1 MTNEAKPLDR
11 KEVFKFNRNL
21 TKMLTD
27 IEYQLY
33 DLGADY
39 YSLKNTECDSVS
51 DRVKDLAKAMHA
63 LKRELYEMSEPQTDK
78 EAC

>member
-1 MTNEAKPLDR
+1 MKNEAKPLDR
-11 KEVFKFNRNL
+11 KEVYKFNRNL
-21 TKMLTD
+21 TKMLND

-39 YSLKNTECDSVS
+39 YSLKNTEYDSVS
-51 DRVKDLAKAMHA
+51 DRMKDLARAMHA
-63 LKRELYEMSEPQTDK
+63 LKKELYEMSESQESE

>member
-1 MTNEAKPLDR
+1 MKKESKPLDR

-21 TKMLTD
+21 TKMLND
-27 IEYQLY
+27 IEYELY

-39 YSLKNTECDSVS
+39 YSLKNTEYDSVS
-51 DRVKDLAKAMHA
+51 DRMKDLAKAMHA
-63 LKRELYEMSEPQTDK
+63 LKKELYEMSEIQESE